1 MSQTDQNP
9 KIPCNTNNV
18 GYKLSCETCE
28 NRGIDMGYEG
38 ETGRSARIRGMEH
51 RTAFL
56 KNKPDNV
63 FYKHKQLEHMNENM
77 KIKMEI
83 TRPYKDYQDRQTKL
97 SEFAIEAKINIKKF
111 LIQKANSTTHRFQ
124 G

>member
-51 RTAFL
+51 RAAFL

-63 FYKHKQLEHMNENM
+63 FYKHKQLEHMNENTE
-77 KIKMEI
+77 IKMEI
-83 TRPYKDYQDRQTKL
+83 TRPYKD
-97 SEFAIEAKINIKKF
+97 A
-111 LIQKANSTTHRFQ
+111 
-124 G
+124 